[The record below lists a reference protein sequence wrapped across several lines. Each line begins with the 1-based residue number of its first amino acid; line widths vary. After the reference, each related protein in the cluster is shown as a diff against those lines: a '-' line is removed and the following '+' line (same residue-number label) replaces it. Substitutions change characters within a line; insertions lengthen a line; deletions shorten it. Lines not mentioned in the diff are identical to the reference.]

1 MDIAAPPPSQ
11 LPLASNAAASAHR
24 SECRGDY
31 GGGFGYVY
39 TFLPSAFIVVL
50 VGVSVSCVPIPTSHY
65 SVPFSR
71 STFSLAALSWE
82 KG

>member
-1 MDIAAPPPSQ
+1 M
-11 LPLASNAAASAHR
+11 
-24 SECRGDY
+24 
-31 GGGFGYVY
+31 Y
-39 TFLPSAFIVVL
+39 TFLLCTFIVVL
-50 VGVSVSCVPIPTSHY
+50 DGVLVSCVPIPTSHY

>member
-1 MDIAAPPPSQ
+1 M
-11 LPLASNAAASAHR
+11 
-24 SECRGDY
+24 
-31 GGGFGYVY
+31 GFGGYGDVY
-39 TFLPSAFIVVL
+39 MFLSRTFVVVL
-50 VGVSVSCVPIPTSHY
+50 DGVLVFCVPIPTSHY